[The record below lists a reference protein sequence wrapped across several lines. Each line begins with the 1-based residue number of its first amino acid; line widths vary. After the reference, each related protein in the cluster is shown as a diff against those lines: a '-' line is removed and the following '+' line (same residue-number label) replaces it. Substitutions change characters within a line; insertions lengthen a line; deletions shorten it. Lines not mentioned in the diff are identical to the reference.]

1 MVRGH
6 IRIKSGDGW
15 SAGLGCC
22 RPRRS
27 LAAGKYYGRP
37 RAERPRGLLTY
48 FSLARSLR
56 GGKAIDMKLDALLS
70 AEWGAC
76 FFFPS
81 LHVYNNR
88 DGICMCVC
96 NCRLLKI
103 SPAIVLQSS

>member
-1 MVRGH
+1 ME
-6 IRIKSGDGW
+6 SGDSW
-15 SAGLGCC
+15 TAGFGCC

-27 LAAGKYYGRP
+27 LAAGK
-37 RAERPRGLLTY
+37 RPRGLPTY
-48 FSLARSLR
+48 FSLARLLR

-70 AEWGAC
+70 AEWGGAC

-103 SPAIVLQSS
+103 SPANVLQSS